1 MLKKIK
7 EKIIHKL
14 GGVTIE
20 EWNKLYKSWKV
31 FRIER
36 DYYLNY
42 ILNKPGIDISDMK
55 LSLHVSSPP
64 DHIVLN
70 AKIEE
75 QLWKTK

>member
-20 EWNKLYKSWKV
+20 EYDNLYKVWQS
-31 FRIER
+31 FRRER
-36 DYYLNY
+36 DYYFNY

-55 LSLHVSSPP
+55 LSPYVSASP

>member
-1 MLKKIK
+1 MIKKIK

-20 EWNKLYKSWKV
+20 EYDNLYKVWQS
-31 FRIER
+31 FCRER

-42 ILNKPGIDISDMK
+42 ILNKPRIDLSDMK
-55 LSLHVSSPP
+55 LSPYTNLPL
-64 DHIVLN
+64 DHIILN

-75 QLWKTK
+75 QLWKMK

>member
-14 GGVTIE
+14 GGVTRE
-20 EWNKLYKSWKV
+20 EYDRLYKDYLT
-31 FRIER
+31 FRKER

-55 LSLHVSSPP
+55 LSPYVSLPP
-64 DHIVLN
+64 DCADADYQIRRRN
-70 AKIEE
+70 
-75 QLWKTK
+75 